1 MNCSNPVII
10 LKPGLPGHPMKQV
23 PGSPAPY
30 LFDNLVVPCGKCI
43 ACVKARQDN
52 FACRVRA
59 EADKKGCLSF
69 LTLTY
74 REDSL
79 PLVSTLWRISKDTG
93 EYQRLT
99 EPDFVCYSRKEDFY
113 SYRDEMA
120 KVCASSRPRFL
131 DSIILE
137 DADYVYL
144 SRITPSVCRKDVQI
158 WLKTCRNWLKKEG
171 YELEWSYAI
180 CSEYGPRTC
189 RPHYHCC
196 LFGLPHDVVEQ
207 FSRLWK
213 FGFTDVRHV
222 ERVNPDG
229 SDGFSRVA
237 DYVGKYVSKGVFE
250 CESVKCGAAFGTRMM
265 SSKALGSQIVE
276 KFRPYVL
283 AQDMIGAE
291 YDLDTFFIPSKNR
304 YLSRSE
310 LISLSSEIPKRLSIS
325 FDGKRYFAFPRVLR
339 NKIFYVEKKSE
350 KGNVTYYRPS
360 RLWKMVVDAIS
371 KQYADLHQQEFEQF
385 LSGYDKRKISE
396 AVSQFNL
403 FQESASGLADS
414 IRKSHYQ
421 SKLSKSKL

>member
-1 MNCSNPVII
+1 MNCSKPIVIP
-10 LKPGLPGHPMKQV
+10 KPGLPGHVMKHV

-30 LFDNLVVPCGKCI
+30 LYDNLVVPCGKCM

-59 EADKKGCLSF
+59 EADKKGSLSF

-79 PLVSTLWRISKDTG
+79 PLVSTMWRIDKQTG

-99 EPDFVCYSRKEDFY
+99 EPDFVCYSRKEDYY
-113 SYRDEMA
+113 SYRDEMRNV
-120 KVCASSRPRFL
+120 KASSEPRFI
-131 DSIILE
+131 DSNVLE
-137 DADYVYL
+137 DADYWYVV
-144 SRITPSVCRKDVQI
+144 RITPSVCRKDVQI
-158 WLKTCRNWLKKEG
+158 WLKSCRNWLRKEG
-171 YELEWSYAI
+171 VEVDFSYAI

-196 LFGLPHDVVEQ
+196 LFGLTTEQVEE

-222 ERVNPDG
+222 NRVNPDG
-229 SDGFSRVA
+229 TDGFSRVA
-237 DYVGKYVSKGVFE
+237 DYIGKYVSKGVFE
-250 CESVKCGAAFGTRMM
+250 CDSVRCGAAMGTRMM
-265 SSKALGSQIVE
+265 SSKQLGSQIVE

-283 AQDMIGAE
+283 ALDLVGAE
-291 YDLDTFFIPSKNR
+291 YDLDTFFVPSQNR
-304 YLSRSE
+304 YLTRLE
-310 LISLSSEIPKRLSIS
+310 LVRLSSEIPKRLSIS

-350 KGNVTYYRPS
+350 KGNVTYSRPS

-385 LSGYDKRKISE
+385 LSRYDKGKIRE
-396 AVSQFNL
+396 AVAQFNRVS
-403 FQESASGLADS
+403 ENSSILADD
-414 IRKSHYQ
+414 IGKQNYRNKLAKS
-421 SKLSKSKL
+421 LF